1 MIGYCDFCKR
11 DTEQAVIQNKR
22 KQTRVYCAECKSI
35 LRPPTKADLE
45 ELRRAARLSK
55 IFVNQYIR

>member
-1 MIGYCDFCKR
+1 MCGHCDYCKK
-11 DTEQAVIQNKR
+11 DTEQIVIKNKR
-22 KQTRVYCAECKSI
+22 GATRVYCSVCQNI

-55 IFVNQYIR
+55 IFVSQYPK